1 MSNNR
6 SNRKTEIRQTV
17 LKGRRYDKNPAQ
29 RRERFCESVSPEEI
43 YDDKLFYQMKRAC
56 GRS

>member
-6 SNRKTEIRQTV
+6 SNRRTEIRQTV
-17 LKGRRYDKNPAQ
+17 LKGRRYDKNPVQ
-29 RRERFCESVSPEEI
+29 RKEEFFETVDPEEI
-43 YDDKLFYQMKRAC
+43 YNDKLFYKMKRAC